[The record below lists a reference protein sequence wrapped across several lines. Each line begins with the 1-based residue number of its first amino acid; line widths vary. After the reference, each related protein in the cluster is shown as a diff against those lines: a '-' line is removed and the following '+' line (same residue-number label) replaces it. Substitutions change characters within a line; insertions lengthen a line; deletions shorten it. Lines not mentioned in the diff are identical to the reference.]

1 MKRIAT
7 LLIALFAATVLVL
20 AGCGGKTEDNNP
32 PAPSETVEVTTTVS
46 SLEIGKYDVAGKNY
60 TSYFAIKDN
69 GVSVPVRREYVDSD
83 GVKAEPGT
91 YSVICKYKD
100 KQATLTVTVRQ
111 PEIELSAKQ
120 TSVSIKKRQA
130 AGYDFTTLF
139 TLTED
144 GHEIRLPDGAVQS
157 TVKALPGEYQVTA
170 TVSGKRQ
177 QLK

>member
-20 AGCGGKTEDNNP
+20 AGCGGKTEDDNP
-32 PAPSETVEVTTTVS
+32 PAPSATVEVTTTTD

-69 GVSVPVRREYVDSD
+69 GVSMPVRREYVNSD
-83 GVKAEPGT
+83 GVKAEPGV

-100 KQATLTVTVRQ
+100 EQATLTVTVRQ

-120 TSVSIKKRQA
+120 AQISIKKRQA
-130 AGYDFTTLF
+130 EGFDFTTLF

-144 GHEIRLPDGAVQS
+144 GREIRLPDGSVQS
-157 TVKALPGEYQVTA
+157 TFHRRKY
-170 TVSGKRQ
+170 
-177 QLK
+177 